1 MLELR
6 IPEESYGVLAE
17 LLKLSDDQWDAIRR
31 ALDAVAPVLPSK
43 TYRARLARYLENT
56 LPDAESLVR
65 ALTEVLTT
73 RSQLE
78 RSDDEFFRDF
88 RAAMKATNKPD
99 LDPDK
104 ADWESFVENLKRL
117 LTKETSIEVTGK
129 ASTLQAEQE
138 RVFTDARILTDLR
151 PIFAADVDVGA
162 TAMMINHTLRIT
174 FATMDRVE
182 EIYLGMDMDD
192 LKALRTAITRALK
205 KHKLLNDKLKEWNMR
220 CLSGCDEEQGP

>member
-1 MLELR
+1 
-6 IPEESYGVLAE
+6 
-17 LLKLSDDQWDAIRR
+17 
-31 ALDAVAPVLPSK
+31 
-43 TYRARLARYLENT
+43 
-56 LPDAESLVR
+56 
-65 ALTEVLTT
+65 
-73 RSQLE
+73 
-78 RSDDEFFRDF
+78 
-88 RAAMKATNKPD
+88 MKATNKPD